1 MMTEAKLKKY
11 KEKSASL
18 KSLILTDRQ
27 LCDIELIMNGAFSPL
42 NGFLGES
49 DYNSVLSD
57 MRLKS
62 GEVWPIPIMLD
73 VDENYINDNS
83 IEKGTEIAL
92 REKEGFLIA
101 FLTVT
106 DIWSP
111 DKNIEAEAVFNT
123 TNTHHP
129 GVNHLFS
136 ITKNVYIGGKI
147 TSLQSPKHYDYPLL
161 RHAPF
166 ELKEQF
172 EKLGS
177 FSNMTKYIPGLNKI
191 KNLEDQEKNLI
202 WIKAMIQ
209 SMTNEEREKP
219 EIINGKR
226 RQRIAKGSGRNVSE
240 VNKLIKQFSQMKTMI
255 KKIGSMKMGK
265 LPFKF

>member
-1 MMTEAKLKKY
+1 MSGQDAVNSSKIFSEKCEITGTVLTKLDADSGSGAALSVKEITGIPIKYIGYGENISDFEIFEPSRIARRILGLDDIIGLVESAQKTVDQSEIEKLKDK
-11 KEKSASL
+11 
-18 KSLILTDRQ
+18 
-27 LCDIELIMNGAFSPL
+27 
-42 NGFLGES
+42 
-49 DYNSVLSD
+49 
-57 MRLKS
+57 
-62 GEVWPIPIMLD
+62 
-73 VDENYINDNS
+73 
-83 IEKGTEIAL
+83 IEKN
-92 REKEGFLIA
+92 KFDFNDFL
-101 FLTVT
+101 
-106 DIWSP
+106 SQM
-111 DKNIEAEAVFNT
+111 K
-123 TNTHHP
+123 
-129 GVNHLFS
+129 
-136 ITKNVYIGGKI
+136 
-147 TSLQSPKHYDYPLL
+147 
-161 RHAPF
+161 
-166 ELKEQF
+166 QF